1 MPSLILC
8 KGMTCFCLG
17 FIKNYHLRRHLQT
30 HDKTATCQYCDV
42 TFATRVDLKSHVK
55 ETHADEQATQA
66 QQKTDRTATKST
78 GLIAMCKVCD
88 RTYRR
93 IGTLRA
99 HLNQHLM
106 TTTFDEVDIKTKLFL
121 FNPLEISLDTSTN
134 QDLHQY
140 LKRKIHENECENFY
154 QIVTPDGYEM
164 QLSDSEPEDDSE
176 AGQSNDQDTKNFY
189 TCSRCPKT
197 FKRSRDS
204 QTHMVVDH
212 FQELQSFV
220 DKCMTCH
227 KSFPNPYTLHKHLK
241 TQCANKTKKLS
252 CSVCS
257 KKFMWLNS
265 MARHMEHEHPG
276 AEKIKRHSC
285 DVCGKTFSRSQHL
298 QRHRKIHFSNEKFD
312 CPVCQKSYSRK
323 DHLTAHMKR
332 SCGFSDNRDE
342 KANHLCIYCGRSF
355 TNSWNY
361 SVHMRTHT
369 ASISERWVKGV
380 LTFCPYRAKSL
391 SSATDVRKS
400 TPRRWAND
408 HCIFELVFKYSS
420 FQSRLKEHIEIIHM
434 KKRDFVCNICGA
446 AFGSN
451 NVLRGHLMIHQ
462 GVKTEKCDVRLPS
475 YNLQY
480 RSYWQLLFLSSATK
494 VSTQSLSWR
503 SIWERIRQVLSGYF
517 WEVY

>member
-1 MPSLILC
+1 MPLSILC
-8 KGMTCFCLG
+8 KEITYCFTG

-42 TFATRVDLKSHVK
+42 IFTSRADLKSHVK

-66 QQKTDRTATKST
+66 QQKTDRTVTKSN

-93 IGTLRA
+93 IGTLRS

-121 FNPLEISLDTSTN
+121 FNPMEISLDTSTN

-140 LKRKIHENECENFY
+140 LKRKIHENECESFY

-164 QLSDSEPEDDSE
+164 QLSDSEPEDDCE
-176 AGQSNDQDTKNFY
+176 AGQSNEQDTKNFY

-369 ASISERWVKGV
+369 ASIFER
-380 LTFCPYRAKSL
+380 
-391 SSATDVRKS
+391 
-400 TPRRWAND
+400 
-408 HCIFELVFKYSS
+408 
-420 FQSRLKEHIEIIHM
+420 
-434 KKRDFVCNICGA
+434 
-446 AFGSN
+446 
-451 NVLRGHLMIHQ
+451 
-462 GVKTEKCDVRLPS
+462 
-475 YNLQY
+475 
-480 RSYWQLLFLSSATK
+480 
-494 VSTQSLSWR
+494 
-503 SIWERIRQVLSGYF
+503 
-517 WEVY
+517 